1 MDSKSQSFSS
11 SSHKWKYD
19 VFLSFKGEDTCKNFT
34 DNLYTT
40 LKQKGVNTFRD
51 DKNIERGEPN
61 SHELLKA
68 IEESLF
74 AIVILS
80 QNYASSTWRLDEL
93 VNIMECKKK
102 MGQIVWPIFYDVD
115 PSEVRKQTGTY
126 AQAFDEYEKHF
137 KDDIDK
143 VHTWRATLT
152 EVANLFGFHLQDR

>member
-1 MDSKSQSFSS
+1 MDSKSPSFSS
-11 SSHKWKYD
+11 SIHKGKYD
-19 VFLSFKGEDTCKNFT
+19 VFLSCRGEDTCKNFT
-34 DNLYTT
+34 DHLYTT

-51 DKNIERGEPN
+51 DKKLERGEPI

-74 AIVILS
+74 AIVVLS
-80 QNYASSTWRLDEL
+80 KNYATSTCCLDEL
-93 VNIMECKKK
+93 VNIMECKKE
-102 MGQIVWPIFYDVD
+102 MGQIVWPIFYNVD

-126 AQAFDEYEKHF
+126 AQAFDEHEKHF
-137 KDDIDK
+137 KDNIDK